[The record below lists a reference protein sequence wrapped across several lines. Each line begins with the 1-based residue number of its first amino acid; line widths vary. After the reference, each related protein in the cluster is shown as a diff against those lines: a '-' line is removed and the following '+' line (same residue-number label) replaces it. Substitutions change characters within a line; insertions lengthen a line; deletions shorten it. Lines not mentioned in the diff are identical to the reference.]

1 MSAGWLAVLALVA
14 LRGILL
20 LTGYLSNSTAFPHP
34 LSADEEREQIRLLK
48 TGDPKA
54 RALLIEH
61 NLRLVAHIV
70 KKFEGS
76 GEDVEDLISIGTV
89 GLIKGVEAF
98 DPSKGTRLATF
109 AARCIENEVLMHL
122 RASKKTRN
130 EVFLQEPIGSDREG
144 NEITLM
150 DILQDEGEAVP
161 DLVGRRF
168 QAERLSA
175 VIRHLGRRERRVLQ
189 MRFGLWGEEPQ
200 TQRTI
205 AHTLGISR
213 SYVSR
218 IEKKAIRKLL
228 REMARERPDGAG

>member
-1 MSAGWLAVLALVA
+1 
-14 LRGILL
+14 
-20 LTGYLSNSTAFPHP
+20 
-34 LSADEEREQIRLLK
+34 
-48 TGDPKA
+48 
-54 RALLIEH
+54 
-61 NLRLVAHIV
+61 
-70 KKFEGS
+70 
-76 GEDVEDLISIGTV
+76 
-89 GLIKGVEAF
+89 
-98 DPSKGTRLATF
+98 
-109 AARCIENEVLMHL
+109 MHL

-130 EVFLQEPIGSDREG
+130 EVFLQEPIGADREG

-150 DILQDEGEAVP
+150 DVLQDEGEAVP

-175 VIRHLGRRERRVLQ
+175 LLKRLGRRERRVLQ

-200 TQRTI
+200 TQRAI

-228 REMARERPDGAG
+228 RELARERLDGTN